1 MHVVHGGK
9 NGWIIVSSKGF
20 LLVVNCE
27 WFQESCV
34 ECSCA
39 GVEALQ
45 FSKNK
50 DAYWYF

>member
-1 MHVVHGGK
+1 MAGLLFHQGLS
-9 NGWIIVSSKGF
+9 VSCY
-20 LLVVNCE
+20 CE

-45 FSKNK
+45 SRMPTTGILEGGVF
-50 DAYWYF
+50 